1 MKKSM
6 KIVNVEDFFHPDAG
20 YQINILSK
28 YLVALG
34 HEVIIITSQMD
45 KVPAALTSFFG
56 KENIEER
63 DKEYSNRYGVKI
75 VRLPIKGFVS
85 GRAVFTKE
93 LFSTI
98 QADNPDVVFVH
109 GNDTLT
115 AMRYN

>member
-1 MKKSM
+1 M

-45 KVPAALTSFFG
+45 KVSTSLTSFFG

-63 DKEYSNRYGVKI
+63 EKKYSNRYGV
-75 VRLPIKGFVS
+75 
-85 GRAVFTKE
+85 
-93 LFSTI
+93 
-98 QADNPDVVFVH
+98 
-109 GNDTLT
+109 
-115 AMRYN
+115 